1 MNPRSDLLDLTPT
14 ALMALANAGFVKR
27 AQKDV
32 AAGLLP
38 TLEIDDAGTLTAR
51 YDDGCVTRLPM
62 GVSLREADC
71 SCSATAMCRHRVTL
85 VLAWQAQAATAQVAK
100 EVAPAADEYWSPSSF
115 DLRALAQVLPPT
127 AFEQAERLCAAS
139 PLVTVHPWRGAE
151 APPMAQLPMC
161 SVRFFVRDAIA
172 HARCDCRQGGSCAHL
187 IVAIRAFVL
196 AEQAGALTDARTV
209 QLSPPGAAAADPV
222 RQALHADLDALLLS
236 LWLEGAAQPLL
247 AVAAQLQAL
256 RRRVMALGWCWVD
269 DALRELLQLL
279 QARQARSSRYA
290 PQALLVAVAGVWARL
305 HAASALSAQPFPRL
319 PAAQLLGIGVQ
330 GSVALDRLR
339 LVALGT
345 ALWRDEQ
352 YEGAAMLWADPDTQ
366 ALTVMERQWPLE
378 PERNPP
384 LHERRVAGQPLR
396 QLAASQV
403 LTQGATR
410 SANGQLDITAQRQ
423 HTGVLP
429 LSPRAWD
436 ELGHPLRQSS
446 PTALARHL
454 ETQVPAFAQP
464 RMAAAGVAG
473 EAGGSFHV
481 VQLDDVQVTALGWD
495 PVAQTLHACLR
506 SSADDSPDVPV
517 PLWLYQPYRAVAPA
531 AVDTLARA
539 LQGEFGQLRAVAGT
553 VQRHAGQLRMLPLA
567 LLTNRQAV
575 VLQVATAG
583 EPVLLPTLR
592 PPQSAAA
599 QALEGVTERLALLLE
614 QGLRHQHSG
623 AWERLQASAQALQL
637 AGMTEAA
644 AQLRGLRAAL
654 APDQRGALLQRLGS
668 LVLMLQGLSQAL
680 PVSAHSPMLDPGP
693 VATESA

>member
-1 MNPRSDLLDLTPT
+1 MNPRTDLLELTPT

-27 AQKDV
+27 GQKDV
-32 AAGLLP
+32 AAGQLP
-38 TLEIDDAGTLTAR
+38 ALEIDDAGTIVAR
-51 YDDGCVTRLPM
+51 YDDGCVTRLPV
-62 GVSLREADC
+62 GVTLREADC

-85 VLAWQAQAATAQVAK
+85 VLAWQAQAATAQEAK
-100 EVAPAADEYWSPSSF
+100 DVAPAADEYWSPSSF
-115 DLRALAQVLPPT
+115 DLQALAQVLPPGV
-127 AFEQAERLCAAS
+127 FEQAERLCAAS
-139 PLVTVHPWRGAE
+139 PLVTVHPWRDAE

-161 SVRFFVRDAIA
+161 SVRFFVRGAIA

-187 IVAIRAFVL
+187 IVAVRAFVL
-196 AEQAGALTDARTV
+196 AEQAGPLTDARTV
-209 QLSPPGAAAADPV
+209 QLSPPVAADADPV

-256 RRRVMALGWCWVD
+256 RRRVMAQGWCWVD

-279 QARQARSSRYA
+279 QARHARSSRYA
-290 PQALLVAVAGVWARL
+290 PQALLAAVAGLWARL
-305 HAASALSAQPFPRL
+305 QAANALSAHPFPRV
-319 PAAQLLGIGVQ
+319 PAAQLLGIGIQ

-345 ALWRDEQ
+345 ALWRDERQ
-352 YEGAAMLWADPDTQ
+352 EGAALLWADPDTQ

-378 PERNPP
+378 SAGNPP
-384 LHERRVAGQPLR
+384 LQERRVAGQPLR

-410 SANGQLDITAQRQ
+410 RANGQLDITAQRQ

-436 ELGHPLRQSS
+436 ELGPPLRQTS

-454 ETQVPAFAQP
+454 DKQLPAFAQP

-481 VQLDDVQVTALGWD
+481 VQLEAVQVTALGWD
-495 PVAQTLHACLR
+495 PVAQTLHACLQ
-506 SSADDSPDVPV
+506 SSVDATADAPV
-517 PLWLYQPYRAVAPA
+517 PLWLYQPHRAVAPA
-531 AVDTLARA
+531 TVDTLARA
-539 LQGEFGQLRAVAGT
+539 LQGEFGPLRAVAGT
-553 VQRHAGQLRMLPLA
+553 AQRYAGQLRMLPLA
-567 LLTNRQAV
+567 LLTDRQAV

-583 EPVLLPTLR
+583 EPVPLPTLR

-599 QALEGVTERLALLLE
+599 RALEGATELLALLLE

-623 AWERLQASAQALQL
+623 AWGRLQAAAHALQL

-644 AQLRGLRAAL
+644 GQLSGLRAAL
-654 APDQRGALLQRLGS
+654 APDQRAALLQRLGT
-668 LVLMLQGLSQAL
+668 LVLMLQGLLQAL
-680 PVSAHSPMLDPGP
+680 PVSLHSPMLDPDP